1 MNETPKPCPFCG
13 GTSIQVQQGSTYR
26 WLVTVC
32 SDCGAQGPEARQ
44 TALDAKS
51 PDQAAALRDWNTRV
65 NPEHLSP
72 ANPWPDIQIL
82 ANGFSAALF
91 YVLEDADLDDD
102 INLLDDSQ
110 RMERI
115 AQAMQAL
122 AKLEQLRAE
131 QSGQERLELE
141 PAA

>member
-26 WLVTVC
+26 RLVALC
-32 SDCGAQGPEARQ
+32 ADCGAQGPEARQ
-44 TALDAKS
+44 TSFEDT
-51 PDQAAALRDWNTRV
+51 PDCAPALRDWNTRV

-82 ANGFSAALF
+82 ANGFRAALF
-91 YVLEDADLDDD
+91 YVIEDADLEDDG
-102 INLLDDSQ
+102 LDDSL

-115 AQAMQAL
+115 SQAMQAL
-122 AKLEQLRAE
+122 TTLEHLRAE
-131 QSGQERLELE
+131 QDGQERLDLE